1 MVSLGRSAVF
11 IVDLSGSDLTVTNT
25 LQCLIFS
32 ENLNSKQSRTRFT
45 FVHVLSK
52 CCCCCLKRPN
62 GGHGGKPQKSFVN
75 FYCDDEGK
83 DQLKKKIGLPDII
96 DCWSEIIGA
105 VGECAMG
112 SIFDAKSPIV
122 GVMDTHAR
130 FVVFQMIPAF
140 RITCRSV
147 KVRAPEKAKAEIELF
162 SRRSKGM
169 TTEAEHTKNDK

>member
-1 MVSLGRSAVF
+1 M
-11 IVDLSGSDLTVTNT
+11 SDLTVTNT

-45 FVHVLSK
+45 STYYLDAAA
-52 CCCCCLKRPN
+52 KRPN
-62 GGHGGKPQKSFVN
+62 GGHRGKPQKSFVN

-83 DQLKKKIGLPDII
+83 DQLKKKKIGLPDII

>member
-11 IVDLSGSDLTVTNT
+11 IVDLTVTNT

-122 GVMDTHAR
+122 CVMDTHAR
-130 FVVFQMIPAF
+130 FVVFQMIATF
-140 RITCRSV
+140 CVTCRSMEIGAPAKIQT
-147 KVRAPEKAKAEIELF
+147 KVR
-162 SRRSKGM
+162 M
-169 TTEAEHTKNDK
+169 

>member
-11 IVDLSGSDLTVTNT
+11 IVDLTVTNT

-52 CCCCCLKRPN
+52 CCCCLKRPN

-83 DQLKKKIGLPDII
+83 DQLKKKKIGLPDII

>member
-1 MVSLGRSAVF
+1 MPYILGK
-11 IVDLSGSDLTVTNT
+11 
-25 LQCLIFS
+25 
-32 ENLNSKQSRTRFT
+32 SKFQTIPYEIY
-45 FVHVLSK
+45 VHVLSR
-52 CCCCCLKRPN
+52 CRCCLKRPN

-83 DQLKKKIGLPDII
+83 DQLKTKKIGLPDII